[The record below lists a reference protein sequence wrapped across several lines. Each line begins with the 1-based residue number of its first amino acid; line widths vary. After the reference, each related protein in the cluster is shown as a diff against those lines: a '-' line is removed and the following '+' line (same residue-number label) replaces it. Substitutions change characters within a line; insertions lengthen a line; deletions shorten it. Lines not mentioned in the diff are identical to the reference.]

1 MKRHLTELSVQ
12 RFRVPKTGQ
21 TEVFDLGYPG
31 LALRIGNGGA
41 KTFVVF
47 HRHGGKLNR
56 LTLGRW
62 PEVSLGA
69 AREGWRKAREAI
81 ARGEDPA
88 AKNGK
93 STGDLFEVVVE
104 DWLRKDIGTTHRAGA
119 ARQVGLM
126 VDHDLIPAWKGRPV
140 DSINKAD
147 VIVLMDGILARAPAV
162 AARVYAMVR
171 RFFAW
176 CEGRDII
183 SNDPSAKI
191 QKPPAVES
199 RDRVLSD
206 AELAKVWK
214 ACGEDHYG
222 RIFRLLALTG
232 LRREQ
237 IGRLRWSEIQGDEIH
252 LEGERTKNGDPHIVP
267 LSKAALEVLQSAPH
281 IGDEFVFTIDG
292 DKPVNDWARAKEAID
307 ATGGVTNWRT
317 HDLRRTLASGM
328 QRLGIAEQVIEAV
341 LGHTSGRRKGIV
353 RVYQRHDFAKE
364 KREALERWGEHVMGL
379 VA

>member
-93 STGDLFEVVVE
+93 PTGDLFEVVVE

-119 ARQVGLM
+119 ARQVGRM

-140 DSINKAD
+140 GSINKSD
-147 VIVLMDGILARAPAV
+147 VIVLMDEVMARAPAV
-162 AARVYAMVR
+162 AARVYPMVR

-176 CEGRDII
+176 CEARDLITV
-183 SNDPSAKI
+183 DPSTKV

-199 RDRVLSD
+199 RDRVLTD
-206 AELAKVWK
+206 AELTKVWK
-214 ACGEDHYG
+214 ACGDDHYG
-222 RIFRLLALTG
+222 RMYKLLALTG

-237 IGRLRWSEIQGDEIH
+237 IGRLRWSEIHGDTLI
-252 LEGERTKNGDPHIVP
+252 LEGERTKNGDPHLVP
-267 LSKAALEVLQSAPH
+267 LSRPALEILHAVPRISDEYVFSAN
-281 IGDEFVFTIDG
+281 G
-292 DKPVNDWARAKEAID
+292 DKPVNNWPYGKAKLD
-307 ATGGVTNWRT
+307 KDSGVAGWVT
-317 HDLRRTLASGM
+317 HDLRRTVASGM
-328 QRLGIAEQVIEAV
+328 QGLGIAEQVIEAV
-341 LGHTSGRRKGIV
+341 LGHTTGRRKGIV
-353 RVYQRHDFAKE
+353 RVYQRHDYAKE

-379 VA
+379 VS